1 MEQCNNYTW
10 VLTAVAEGGKSRD
23 VQGEELGVALYN
35 LLFTGQVKVPCPGE
49 PLLEPQGDPF
59 LSAEQLLQE
68 VYTQLSLTI
77 RSSSR
82 PKDNGL
88 SARKSQR
95 QANRKGLL
103 FQKERMFPET
113 RRIKIPKRRT

>member
-68 VYTQLSLTI
+68 VNTQLSLTI
-77 RSSSR
+77 RSLSR
-82 PKDNGL
+82 LKD
-88 SARKSQR
+88 
-95 QANRKGLL
+95 
-103 FQKERMFPET
+103 
-113 RRIKIPKRRT
+113 

>member
-59 LSAEQLLQE
+59 LSAEELLQE
-68 VYTQLSLTI
+68 VLPNLIESFLLDFYH
-77 RSSSR
+77 
-82 PKDNGL
+82 
-88 SARKSQR
+88 RKSQR
-95 QANRKGLL
+95 PGNRRGSLV
-103 FQKERMFPET
+103 QEQRMLRKARGVKVQ
-113 RRIKIPKRRT
+113 RRRWKK